1 MIANISNQ
9 DFGYSVAC
17 DGVWAA
23 VGNPNPFRYNILT
36 ESLIRTGSVEVYKYN
51 INSDVHDVKKI
62 LYRPLT
68 NTEQV
73 LLSTEFNNE
82 FTSPTPTGPFFLIQ
96 TELTGTVP
104 LTANM
109 DLLLDVGGYYT
120 ASDDGYGWAID
131 LRNTLL
137 AVGNPYF
144 TSKFT
149 FDSGSEFIQGT
160 GYVDLYDVS
169 TLDIDPYANRLQP
182 SIIGSGSVGGFITI
196 NANVPP
202 LQNFT
207 FALLQTQ
214 DQSDPNAIWQNIAI
228 VPTSNS
234 GGTVTIQTNFTT
246 LTGLNVRVLGIIG
259 TNPFLLTINPPA
271 GTNVTNSFGYSVS
284 LNDEWLAVGSPVD
297 SGSNGAVYMYRKL
310 NGNNLSWS
318 YVQTLPT
325 PTGIG
330 AGDNFGSVIGLNKA
344 TSSFSWSM
352 VVGSN
357 KPSSSRAYIYEFD
370 GTKWNNT
377 FTLSPDTA
385 SIYPL
390 PFYPTLPIV
399 VNYPNNSD
407 YFGHGV
413 SMFGDSVMV
422 GAPTDRTVQEFSGS
436 QLYHQ
441 GSVYFFQRCTNKTVG
456 YYLAR
461 KSYGNEKIMTDNMLG
476 WSVSIYD
483 QFAVAGIPKTNAL
496 SASICY
502 LRASLFQEH
511 FCDANNEATL
521 CGQFALYNKATGSIS
536 DTTGIDWDITNIYQ
550 VKKRLLSPYRVYGW
564 NVDISNQFIIVGAPM
579 LISGSSETMDLN
591 ATTGSFTGSL
601 DILDDLTGKAY
612 MYNLKNLRPQF
623 YVGNVFYRNGKI
635 VIMTSGSNF
644 EGLQLSD
651 VISNEYQYELD
662 FKSRQTVYEKQVVC
676 PVEPGEFNVSTNPSA
691 VILPDAEFDING
703 NGIFDF
709 QDADVLLRYM
719 AYKSTEVTGN
729 PNTDWSSS
737 IVDTTTNEEPSVYS
751 MYSSAWQG
759 TDGLFSSS
767 YSNINNT
774 MFNDL
779 DFNEDNKINFN
790 DMNILWKYFIYRL
803 TQKNYES
810 YITPNSQK
818 KFLSNILDYM
828 NSKTLRSQPP
838 MISQE
843 FLNYVPLTKNDPTGS
858 YLAPTVTSIGLY
870 DGTDL
875 VAIAKLGSPIKI
887 TPAFPINFIVK
898 MDF

>member
-17 DGVWAA
+17 DSIWAA
-23 VGNPNPFRYNILT
+23 VGNPNPFRYNTLT

-51 INSDVHDVKKI
+51 INTDTHDAKKI

-68 NTEQV
+68 AQEQIF
-73 LLSTEFNNE
+73 LCTEFNNE

-144 TSKFT
+144 TSRFT
-149 FDSGSEFIQGT
+149 FITGSDFFQGN

-169 TLDIDPYANRLQP
+169 TLDIDPYAKRLQP
-182 SIIGSGSVGGFITI
+182 SVTGTGSFAGFITV
-196 NANVPP
+196 NASVPP

-214 DQSDPNAIWQNIAI
+214 DASDPNSPWQNIA
-228 VPTSNS
+228 VAPTSNS
-234 GGTVTIQTNFTT
+234 GGTVTIQTSFVT
-246 LTGLNVRVLGIIG
+246 LAGLNVRVIGIIG
-259 TNPFLLTINPPA
+259 TNPFLMTINPPA
-271 GTNVTNSFGYSVS
+271 VTNVTNSFGYSVS

-297 SGSNGAVYMYRKL
+297 SGSKGAVYMYRKL

-325 PTGIG
+325 PANIG

-357 KPSSSRAYIYEFD
+357 KPSSSRAYVYEFD

-377 FTLSPDTA
+377 FTLLPDTS

-399 VNYPNNSD
+399 VNYPNTSD

-422 GAPTDRTVQEFSGS
+422 GAPTDRTIQEFSGS

-441 GSVYFFQRCTNKTVG
+441 GSVYFFQRCANRNVG

-476 WSVSIYD
+476 WSVSVYD
-483 QFAVAGIPKTNAL
+483 QFAVAGVPKTNAL

-511 FCDANNEATL
+511 FCDDTSEATL
-521 CGQFALYNKATGSIS
+521 DGQFVLYNKATGSIP
-536 DTTGIDWDITNIYQ
+536 DTTGVDWDITNVYQ
-550 VKKRLLSPYRVYGW
+550 IKKRLLSPYRVFGW
-564 NVDISNQFIIVGAPM
+564 DVDISNQFIIIGAPM

-601 DILDDLTGKAY
+601 DIIDDLTGKAY
-612 MYNLKNLRPQF
+612 MYNLKNLRAQF

-644 EGLQLSD
+644 EGLQLSN

-691 VILPDAEFDING
+691 VVLPDAEFDINR

-719 AYKSTEVTGN
+719 AYKSTEASGA

-737 IVDTTTNEEPSVYS
+737 IVDTTTNEEPTVYS
-751 MYSSAWQG
+751 MYSSSWHG
-759 TDGLFSSS
+759 TDGLFTSS

-818 KFLSNILDYM
+818 KFLSNILDFM
-828 NSKTLRSQPP
+828 NSKTLRGQPP
-838 MISQE
+838 MINQQ
-843 FLNYVPLTKNDPTGS
+843 FLNYAQFSNNDPTGS
-858 YLAPTVTSIGLY
+858 YLAPTVTSVGLY
-870 DGTDL
+870 DGTEL
-875 VAIAKLGSPIKI
+875 IAVAKLGSPIKI
-887 TPAFPINFIVK
+887 TPTFPINFIVK